1 LDIEDAIWNNFCY
14 WNFVSN
20 FIDFE
25 LNWRFCF
32 EFEFLENW
40 SLREIVTSNINPPE
54 LRLGQGVPHDG
65 LQTFL
70 SDLVDLLSL
79 ALKIEEVMKF

>member
-1 LDIEDAIWNNFCY
+1 
-14 WNFVSN
+14 
-20 FIDFE
+20 
-25 LNWRFCF
+25 
-32 EFEFLENW
+32 
-40 SLREIVTSNINPPE
+40 VTSNINPPE